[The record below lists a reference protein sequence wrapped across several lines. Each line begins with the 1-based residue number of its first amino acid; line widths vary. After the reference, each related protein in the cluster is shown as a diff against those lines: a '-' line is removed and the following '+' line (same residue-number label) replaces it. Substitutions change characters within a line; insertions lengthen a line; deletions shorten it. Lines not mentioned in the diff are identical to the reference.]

1 MSSDPENAQSDRR
14 SDGTRFRQG
23 VPYSA
28 PERASGADFRR
39 LALAGGAML
48 AATLLIRLA
57 FDAPIVAIAAGV
69 AVFILAYQA
78 LKPASRD
85 SRLRRSRLDKAPQ
98 TVREAVAEAEEHL
111 AAIDAAAAQLAG
123 RQDASSDAPAR
134 RLSELTAAARA
145 VIDVILE
152 DPLDYDRA
160 RKFFKALLPAARSAA
175 DKYVALPAQ
184 DAELAERFDTLAT
197 DLIRASER
205 LRETLRADDRFDLE
219 VEMEVLSERVRNEEI
234 GPAPR

>member
-1 MSSDPENAQSDRR
+1 MSSDPQSEGTGDG
-14 SDGTRFRQG
+14 SDGARFRQG
-23 VPYSA
+23 TPYAA

-57 FDAPIVAIAAGV
+57 FDAPIVALAAGV

-78 LKPASRD
+78 LRPASR
-85 SRLRRSRLDKAPQ
+85 SSQLRRSRLDKAPQ

-123 RQDASSDAPAR
+123 RRDASSDAPAR

-160 RKFFKALLPAARSAA
+160 RKFFRALLPAARAA
-175 DKYVALPAQ
+175 AEKYAALPAQ
-184 DAELAERFDTLAT
+184 DAELAARFDKLAA
-197 DLIRASER
+197 DLISASER

-234 GPAPR
+234 GPSPR